1 MNQMNTEQ
9 PNKEMNTEQP
19 TKEMNTE
26 QPTKET
32 TGVGG
37 FFRAQIDK
45 MKAKM
50 DAAKAAIQDDM
61 KLVNNISTPQ
71 KIAAIVVAVVIGW
84 TGFTGLGSLIAG
96 RRKAGIAMLGIPL
109 VLWILTFC
117 CIFAWF
123 FSAIASIVV
132 IGIPFFILFSGLIVV
147 LFPLAMTSW
156 FVFYTSDIIIC
167 VKAK

>member
-19 TKEMNTE
+19 A
-26 QPTKET
+26 KET

-37 FFRAQIDK
+37 FFRAQINK

-50 DAAKAAIQDDM
+50 AAAKAAIADDM
-61 KLVNNISTPQ
+61 KMVNNISTGQ
-71 KIAAIVVAVVIGW
+71 KVAAIIVAILIGW
-84 TGFTGLGSLIAG
+84 TGITGLGSLIAG
-96 RRKAGIAMLGIPL
+96 RKKAGMAMLGIPF
-109 VLWILTFC
+109 VLWMLTFGC
-117 CIFAWF
+117 MFAWF

-147 LFPLAMTSW
+147 LLPLAMSSW
-156 FVFYTSDIIIC
+156 LAFWTSDIIMC

>member
-19 TKEMNTE
+19 NKEMNAE

-50 DAAKAAIQDDM
+50 AAAKAAIEDDM
-61 KLVNNISTPQ
+61 KMVNNISTGQ
-71 KIAAIVVAVVIGW
+71 KVAAIIVAVCFGLA
-84 TGFTGLGSLIAG
+84 GLTGLGSLVAG
-96 RRKAGIAMLGIPL
+96 RKKAGTAMLGIPF
-109 VLWILTFC
+109 VLWMLTFGC
-117 CIFAWF
+117 MFAWIC
-123 FSAIASIVV
+123 SAIASIVV
-132 IGIPFFILFSGLIVV
+132 IGIPFFIIFSGLLVI
-147 LFPLAMTSW
+147 LTPLACSSW
-156 FVFYTSDIIIC
+156 YVFYVSDIIMC

>member
-1 MNQMNTEQ
+1 MNQMNVEQ

-19 TKEMNTE
+19 NKEMNAE

-50 DAAKAAIQDDM
+50 AAAKAAIEDDM
-61 KLVNNISTPQ
+61 KLVNNISTGQ
-71 KIAAIVVAVVIGW
+71 KVAAIIVAVLVGW
-84 TGFTGLGSLIAG
+84 TGFTGLGALIAG
-96 RRKAGIAMLGIPL
+96 RRKAGIAMLGIPF
-109 VLWILTFC
+109 VLWMLTFGC
-117 CIFAWF
+117 MFAWVL
-123 FSAIASIVV
+123 SAIASIAV

-147 LFPLAMTSW
+147 LLPLAMSSW
-156 FVFYTSDIIIC
+156 FVLYTSDIIIC